1 MNIDKNKAEETISS
15 KEKILKDDGNEQLI
29 QRTTVLRRD
38 LNLVTI
44 NSDIIRKKI
53 TKKITKPV
61 EEHMEWKK
69 FGKVANQ
76 KRGTLEPGIVN
87 FSNEEIHIINRKR
100 DIEQDLADKFKDN
113 ILNRKNNILKEIKDQ
128 KERENK
134 EKLEAFSKSMGNYGT
149 DRKQLIKRSRVGS
162 IKVKG
167 YNPFITPEKL
177 TKIFEKVGKI
187 KFCKMFRSY
196 SIIRFF
202 NTIHAQDAYDEFNN
216 QTVDGCVLYVQVMTD
231 DDKKY

>member
-1 MNIDKNKAEETISS
+1 MKLDKNKAEETISS

-29 QRTTVLRRD
+29 QRTTVLKRD
-38 LNLVTI
+38 LNIVTI
-44 NSDIIRKKI
+44 ISDIIRKKI

-149 DRKQLIKRSRVGS
+149 DRKQLIKRSKVGS

-177 TKIFEKVGKI
+177 NKIFEKVGKI

-196 SIIRFF
+196 SIIRFL

>member
-29 QRTTVLRRD
+29 QRTSVLKRD
-38 LNLVTI
+38 LNIVTI
-44 NSDIIRKKI
+44 TSDIIRKKI
-53 TKKITKPV
+53 TKKLTKPV

-87 FSNEEIHIINRKR
+87 FSNEEIHII
-100 DIEQDLADKFKDN
+100 
-113 ILNRKNNILKEIKDQ
+113 NRKNNILKEIKDQ

-196 SIIRFF
+196 SIIRFY

-231 DDKKY
+231 DDKK

>member
-29 QRTTVLRRD
+29 QRTTVLKRD
-38 LNLVTI
+38 LNIVTI
-44 NSDIIRKKI
+44 TSDIIRKKI
-53 TKKITKPV
+53 TKKLTKPV

-167 YNPFITPEKL
+167 YNPYITPEKL

-196 SIIRFF
+196 SIIRFL

>member
-1 MNIDKNKAEETISS
+1 MNIDRNKTEETISS
-15 KEKILKDDGNEQLI
+15 KEKIIKDEGNEQLI
-29 QRTTVLRRD
+29 QRTITLKRD
-38 LNLVTI
+38 LNI
-44 NSDIIRKKI
+44 IQIISDINRKKI
-53 TKKITKPV
+53 TKKLTKPV

-87 FSNEEIHIINRKR
+87 LSNEEIHIINRKR

-113 ILNRKNNILKEIKDQ
+113 ILNRKNNILKEIKEQ

-134 EKLEAFSKSMGNYGT
+134 EKLEAFSKSMGNYGN
-149 DRKQLIKRSRVGS
+149 DKKQLIRRSKVGS

-167 YNPFITPEKL
+167 YNPYIKIENL
-177 TKIFEKVGKI
+177 TKIFEKVGHI
-187 KFCKMFRSY
+187 KFCKMYRNY
-196 SIIRFF
+196 SIIRYY

-216 QTVDGCVLYVQVMTD
+216 QTVDGCVFYVQVMTD
-231 DDKKY
+231 DEKKY

>member
-29 QRTTVLRRD
+29 QRTSILKRD

-44 NSDIIRKKI
+44 TSDIIRKKI
-53 TKKITKPV
+53 TKKLTKPV

-149 DRKQLIKRSRVGS
+149 DRK
-162 IKVKG
+162 
-167 YNPFITPEKL
+167 
-177 TKIFEKVGKI
+177 
-187 KFCKMFRSY
+187 
-196 SIIRFF
+196 
-202 NTIHAQDAYDEFNN
+202 
-216 QTVDGCVLYVQVMTD
+216 
-231 DDKKY
+231 